1 MEASADD
8 RPQLRVISTPWGAV
22 VEDAAGFEPT
32 RACWA
37 ERPLAAQLCAKRLE
51 PLAVGAF
58 SATTIAIGAVAMRM
72 RSSLV
77 WRCHR

>member
-1 MEASADD
+1 
-8 RPQLRVISTPWGAV
+8 V

-32 RACWA
+32 RAYWA
-37 ERPLAAQLCAKRLE
+37 RRPVVAQLCAKRLA
-51 PLAVGAF
+51 PLAVGAL